1 MRKRVK
7 QVEAPTIEEIEAPT
21 MDDTCCFTK
30 GVSKVVDVIEVDVV
44 VVEVVLNMVVMERE
58 KGSVYLG
65 PLMTK
70 ENEYGRC

>member
-1 MRKRVK
+1 
-7 QVEAPTIEEIEAPT
+7 